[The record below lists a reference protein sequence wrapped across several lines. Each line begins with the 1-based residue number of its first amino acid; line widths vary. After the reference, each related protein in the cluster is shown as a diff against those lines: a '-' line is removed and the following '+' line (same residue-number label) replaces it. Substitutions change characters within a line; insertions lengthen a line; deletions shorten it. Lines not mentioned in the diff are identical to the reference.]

1 MVMYARTVFFIFTL
15 LAATSSL
22 SFSQERT
29 ASSETYTADVYK
41 GSSPP
46 SDELIVARVVWELK
60 NKKGTIQEAL
70 NDDTARKKRIFV
82 RGTHKVN
89 DQHFY
94 VFINGE
100 ADLGRA
106 EMYKLGNDTWVL
118 EKPDWLISQF
128 AESFGD
134 LGSTLNGFMT
144 IYSR

>member
-1 MVMYARTVFFIFTL
+1 MP
-15 LAATSSL
+15 
-22 SFSQERT
+22 
-29 ASSETYTADVYK
+29 ASTEPYTAEIYK

-46 SDELIVARVVWELK
+46 PDDLIVARIVWELK
-60 NKKGTIQEAL
+60 NKKGTIREAL
-70 NDDTARKKRIFV
+70 NDDTAKKMRVFV

-100 ADLGRA
+100 ADLSRA
-106 EMYKLGNDTWVL
+106 EMYKLGNETWVL
-118 EKPDWLISQF
+118 EKPDWLISHF
-128 AESFGD
+128 ADSFGD

>member
-1 MVMYARTVFFIFTL
+1 MKITRALLLISTL
-15 LAATSSL
+15 LVATSSL
-22 SFSQERT
+22 AFSEERN
-29 ASSETYTADVYK
+29 ASTKPYTAEVYK

-46 SDELIVARVVWELK
+46 SEELIVARVVWELK

-70 NDDTARKKRIFV
+70 HDDTARKMRIFV

-100 ADLGRA
+100 ADLYRA
-106 EMYKLGNDTWVL
+106 EMYKLGNDAWVL
-118 EKPDWLISQF
+118 EKPDWLISHF
-128 AESFGD
+128 ADSFGD